1 MAIFRVAIFMFDHS
15 GYSWLFVAIRGYF
28 HCVAIFLAASG
39 YFFDV
44 SWLFVA
50 IRGYPW
56 LFVAILSKNSRVA
69 IFPRGYFSKVSQM
82 PMLPTLEIAVK
93 IAAHENS
100 RAFKNT
106 TKHGRK
112 NSRARVAI
120 LVC

>member
-1 MAIFRVAIFMFDHS
+1 M
-15 GYSWLFVAIRGYF
+15 AIRGYF

-93 IAAHENS
+93 IAARENTARS
-100 RAFKNT
+100 KTPQNTVGKIAARAWLFWYARGKYAWIVPARLPDL
-106 TKHGRK
+106 RK
-112 NSRARVAI
+112 YA
-120 LVC
+120 

>member
-1 MAIFRVAIFMFDHS
+1 MAIILAVAHNAAEGLQFPWLFVAIVVFVAILRVAIFRVAIF
-15 GYSWLFVAIRGYF
+15 G
-28 HCVAIFLAASG
+28 
-39 YFFDV
+39 V
-44 SWLFVA
+44 S
-50 IRGYPW
+50 RGYPW
-56 LFVAILSKNSRVA
+56 LFVVILSKNSRVA

-93 IAAHENS
+93 IAARENS